1 MKQAVIPPLEFA
13 IGMIRGL
20 ARIGRFAFGMTLS
33 LDNLLENEDNLIIE
47 RACSLLDCCVLGDG
61 APPHVAM
68 TVCCLA
74 NK

>member
-20 ARIGRFAFGMTLS
+20 ARIGRFAFGMTPS

-47 RACSLLDCCVLGDG
+47 RACSLAIRQSSLCVSSGIHPVIFFMSSL
-61 APPHVAM
+61 
-68 TVCCLA
+68 
-74 NK
+74 